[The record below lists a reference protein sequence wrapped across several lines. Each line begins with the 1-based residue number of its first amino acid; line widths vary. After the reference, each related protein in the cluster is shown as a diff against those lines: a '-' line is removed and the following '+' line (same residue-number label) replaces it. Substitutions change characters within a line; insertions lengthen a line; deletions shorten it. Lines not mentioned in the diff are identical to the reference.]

1 MYTYNHDTLTVPGS
15 VPQPPVVDTDTI
27 TTTTAVITWP
37 PPTDPNGVVIRY
49 TVQYIAVGIAGSSQR
64 RKRRQTGS
72 ELLPECIYG
81 GVEKINRTQ
90 DVPGTETSLT
100 LNQLSELD
108 IM

>member
-1 MYTYNHDTLTVPGS
+1 M
-15 VPQPPVVDTDTI
+15 DTI
-27 TTTTAVITWP
+27 TIATTTAVITWD

-49 TVQYIAVGIAGSSQR
+49 TVQYIAVGIAGGSQR

-81 GVEKINRTQ
+81 GVENINRTQ
-90 DVPGTETSLT
+90 VVPGTEMSLT
-100 LNQLSELD
+100 LDQLSELD